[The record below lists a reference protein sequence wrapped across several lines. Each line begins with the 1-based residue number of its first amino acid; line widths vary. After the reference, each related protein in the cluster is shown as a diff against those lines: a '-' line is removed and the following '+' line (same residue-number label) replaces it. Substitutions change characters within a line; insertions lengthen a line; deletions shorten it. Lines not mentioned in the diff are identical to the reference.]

1 MRHSFRPLD
10 GIENGSIPPLCN
22 IYYAKAGALCYNETN
37 TVFQSFYDYQQ
48 HRSVK
53 YLFGIS
59 SILKRFLGDN
69 NDKEIARYRG
79 IVEQINA
86 LEPSMVNLTDDK
98 LTGYTQKFR
107 ERLAQGETMEE
118 ALAMAQD
125 AIGLMLEDVAP
136 ADYPAPSLPQDLPLE
151 KDRFV
156 LMVPFDKLAYDR
168 AYNSK
173 SVKNTLPVPA
183 WLDTLAAEHNVNF
196 SNVLQNALM
205 RELGV
210 SKA

>member
-1 MRHSFRPLD
+1 MKRMTRLYCYPAVCQSEEQGYSVF
-10 GIENGSIPPLCN
+10 IPDIPGCM
-22 IYYAKAGALCYNETN
+22 T
-37 TVFQSFYDYQQ
+37 
-48 HRSVK
+48 
-53 YLFGIS
+53 
-59 SILKRFLGDN
+59 
-69 NDKEIARYRG
+69 
-79 IVEQINA
+79 
-86 LEPSMVNLTDDK
+86 
-98 LTGYTQKFR
+98 
-107 ERLAQGETMEE
+107 QGETMEE

-151 KDRFV
+151 KDQFV

-168 AYNSK
+168 AYNAK
-173 SVKNTLPVPA
+173 SVKKTLSVPA

>member
-1 MRHSFRPLD
+1 MKRMKRLYFYP
-10 GIENGSIPPLCN
+10 
-22 IYYAKAGALCYNETN
+22 A
-37 TVFQSFYDYQQ
+37 VFQSEEQGY
-48 HRSVK
+48 SV
-53 YLFGIS
+53 FIPDIPGC
-59 SILKRFLGDN
+59 
-69 NDKEIARYRG
+69 
-79 IVEQINA
+79 
-86 LEPSMVNLTDDK
+86 MT
-98 LTGYTQKFR
+98 
-107 ERLAQGETMEE
+107 QGETMEE

-136 ADYPAPSLPQDLPLE
+136 ADYPTPSLPQDLPLE
-151 KDRFV
+151 KDQFV

-168 AYNSK
+168 AYNAK
-173 SVKNTLPVPA
+173 SVKKTLSVPA